1 MKPPQLYV
9 FAISH
14 YCEKARW
21 ALDYLGVEYEIKY
34 LVPGLHA
41 ERMTSLGADDTSLPV
56 LVSDGKLIQGSSNI
70 ISWAESAPNNGRTL
84 DCEHS
89 PLISDITSRVD
100 DVLGVHVRRMYYSE
114 ALVEHP
120 ETVLPIFADYL
131 DEEEAALLREIW
143 ELVVAAMTERMDLG
157 ADQGRESRDIVLQQL
172 DWFDE
177 ILEDGRDYL
186 LDGTFTH
193 IDLSAASLL
202 APLVMAPEHPTYGNL
217 QVPPRIAQDVVE
229 WQSRPIS
236 QFVARMYRR
245 HRNG

>member
-1 MKPPQLYV
+1 MLPQLYV

-34 LVPGLHA
+34 LAPGLHA
-41 ERMTSLGADDTSLPV
+41 ERMTGLGAGGSSLPV
-56 LVSDGKLIQGSSNI
+56 LVNDGKVIQGSSEI
-70 ISWAESAPNNGRTL
+70 ICWAESADNNGRTL
-84 DCEHS
+84 NCERS
-89 PLISDITSRVD
+89 PLISDITQRVD
-100 DVLGVHVRRMYYSE
+100 DVLGVHVRRIYYSE

-131 DEEEAALLREIW
+131 DDEEAGLLHEIW
-143 ELVVAAMTERMDLG
+143 PFVAAAMTETMDLG

-177 ILEDGRDYL
+177 LLGDGREYL
-186 LDGTFTH
+186 LGDTFTR

-202 APLVMAPEHPTYGNL
+202 APLAMVPEHPTYGNL
-217 QVPPRIAQDVVE
+217 KMPPRIAQDIVE

-236 QFVARMYRR
+236 QFVTRAYQR
-245 HRNG
+245 HRSG

>member
-1 MKPPQLYV
+1 MTPPKLYV

-21 ALDYLGVEYEIKY
+21 ALDYLGVEYEIEY

-41 ERMTSLGADDTSLPV
+41 ERMTSLGAGGSSLPA
-56 LVSDGKLIQGSSNI
+56 LVNDGKLIQGSSNI

-84 DCEHS
+84 DCENS
-89 PLISDITSRVD
+89 SLISDITSRVD

-120 ETVLPIFADYL
+120 DTVLPIFADYL
-131 DEEEAALLREIW
+131 DDEEATLLRKIW
-143 ELVVAAMTERMDLG
+143 ELVVASMIERMDLG
-157 ADQGRESRDIVLQQL
+157 ADQGRESRQLVLQQL

-177 ILEDGRDYL
+177 LLGDGRDYL
-186 LDGTFTH
+186 LGDTFTRV
-193 IDLSAASLL
+193 DLSAASIL
-202 APLVMAPEHPTYGNL
+202 APLSMASEHPTYGNL
-217 QVPPRIAQDVVE
+217 QLPPRIAQDVAE

>member
-1 MKPPQLYV
+1 MTPPQLYV

-34 LVPGLHA
+34 LTPGLHA
-41 ERMTSLGADDTSLPV
+41 ERMTSLGAGGTSLPV
-56 LVSDGKLIQGSSNI
+56 LVNGGELIQGSSDI
-70 ISWAESAPNNGRTL
+70 VSWAQSAPNNGRTL
-84 DCEHS
+84 NCESS
-89 PLISDITSRVD
+89 PLASDITGRVD

-131 DEEEAALLREIW
+131 DDEEAILLRKIW
-143 ELVVAAMTERMDLG
+143 ELVVASMTERMDLG

-177 ILEDGRDYL
+177 LLGDGRDYL
-186 LDGTFTH
+186 LGDTFTRV
-193 IDLSAASLL
+193 DLSAASLL
-202 APLVMAPEHPTYGNL
+202 APLSLASEHPTYGNL
-217 QVPPRIAQDVVE
+217 QMPPRIAQDVVK
-229 WQSRPIS
+229 WQSRPVS
-236 QFVARMYRR
+236 QFVTRMYRR